1 MDNSNDEIPHVELQ
15 FSYPPEGVEPRKLK
29 LVGDPEYDK
38 QIQEI
43 IRQYSVESY
52 NMTYDMATEIYRLR
66 IMVADLE
73 HQLWV
78 ASWGVE

>member
-1 MDNSNDEIPHVELQ
+1 MNNDDIPPFDLQ

-29 LVGDPEYDK
+29 LKVYHPDRAE
-38 QIQEI
+38 EI
-43 IRQYSVESY
+43 KKIIAQYAVESF
-52 NMTYDMATEIYRLR
+52 NMTYDMASEIYRLR

-73 HQLWV
+73 HHLWV